1 MSVQIIISG
10 DHATDLIAE
19 INNLHKAL
27 NPQPAKTSAEKPVSE
42 AKPEAEPVAEEK
54 SEPAEKPKVAPKK
67 VSLTVKE
74 QEAAVKKMIEAGEID
89 DEVFQALAQK
99 RQKEVT
105 DALEAE
111 KLAQDGLEAEIQT
124 EEPTK
129 GQDDDFDDMFDDEP
143 DTGEEVTRDTI
154 REIMAEKGKDDDG
167 NQIQDNLIAMQEIFK
182 KFVPEGEKV
191 KVGNVPDEKLPEL
204 AAELRKVGE

>member
-1 MSVQIIISG
+1 MSVQLIISG

-19 INNLHKAL
+19 INNLHSAL
-27 NPQPAKTSAEKPVSE
+27 NPKPAKTSAEKPVSE
-42 AKPEAEPVAEEK
+42 AKTEAEPVEEEK

-67 VSLTVKE
+67 KKLTAKE
-74 QEAAVKKMIEAGEID
+74 QDAVVEKAIADGGIEEEDFEA
-89 DEVFQALAQK
+89 LTQK
-99 RQKEVT
+99 RQKQVT
-105 DALEAE
+105 DALEA
-111 KLAQDGLEAEIQT
+111 KPV
-124 EEPTK
+124 EETSDDS
-129 GQDDDFDDMFDDEP
+129 DDDFDGMFDDEP

-167 NQIQDNLIAMQEIFK
+167 NQIQDNLISMQEIFK